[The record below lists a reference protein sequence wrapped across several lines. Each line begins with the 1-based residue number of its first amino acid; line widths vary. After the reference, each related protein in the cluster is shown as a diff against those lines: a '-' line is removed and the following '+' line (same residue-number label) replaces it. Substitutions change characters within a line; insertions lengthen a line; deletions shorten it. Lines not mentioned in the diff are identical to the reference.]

1 MSRSKY
7 DNLVE
12 EINKKEEIAE
22 QKDNLAEQLSQVTKN
37 VNDVKEIVEK
47 LVTVIE
53 DLKKIVLAVTAASK
67 STDNAVTAITQAIL
81 DSRNVV
87 ITNKLDDESVK
98 QLQTKYETYYQQEET
113 LYKKHGI
120 DIAQMLEQNKDRCY
134 EIINHGDGVFFGMKT
149 FMRLYIA
156 FCTFFGIVLLEIVY
170 GLLKLF
176 GLLEV

>member
-1 MSRSKY
+1 MSRNKY

-12 EINKKEEIAE
+12 EINRKEEIAE

-37 VNDVKEIVEK
+37 VNDVKEIVDK
-47 LVTVIE
+47 LLTGIE

-67 STDNAVTAITQAIL
+67 STDNAVTAITNAIL
-81 DSRNVV
+81 ESRKIV

-134 EIINHGDGVFFGMKT
+134 EIINHGDGVYFGRKT

-156 FCTFFGIVLLEIVY
+156 FCTFFGIILLEVAY

-176 GLLEV
+176 GVLN